1 MAIVAELSYDNI
13 ASGTF
18 PPSPPHDQQRLE
30 QAVVQAANSMD
41 MQPYNDGKGKLQKA
55 MDLVLEH
62 KVQAHEDGLYTV
74 QGSTKP
80 YEIDGTCPCPQG
92 QHGKTK
98 HCKHMVAVELWR
110 RVQQRLYP
118 ASHNG
123 QGNGNSPTWVD
134 RAKAHP
140 VLTTAPSSI
149 PAHFITQIHGK
160 DFVQYAGLLTM
171 AHEKGLVNL
180 SAHFLSVE
188 GDLALAEAT
197 AEFQDGTTF
206 MECADATP
214 ANVNPKVKPHYAR
227 MALTRVKA
235 RALRD
240 ALNISM
246 CSVEE
251 IAE

>member
-1 MAIVAELSYDNI
+1 MAIVTELSYDDI

-30 QAVVQAANSMD
+30 QAVIQAATSMA

-74 QGSTKP
+74 QGSTKS

-110 RVQQRLYP
+110 RTQQRLYP
-118 ASHNG
+118 VNG
-123 QGNGNSPTWVD
+123 KSQGNGDGQTWVD
-134 RAKAHP
+134 RAKAQSK
-140 VLTTAPSSI
+140 LTTAPVGI
-149 PAHFITQIHGK
+149 PQQFITQIHGK
-160 DFVQYAGLLTM
+160 DFVQYAGLLAL
-171 AHEKGLVNL
+171 AHERGLVNL

-197 AEFQDGTTF
+197 AEFQDGKVF

-214 ANVNPKVKPHYAR
+214 ANVNSKAKPHYAR
-227 MALTRVKA
+227 MALTRAKA

-251 IAE
+251 MAE